1 METGKCEKCNQ
12 EKLLIHHHVKYP
24 IDGNPEVIM
33 RMLVESIR
41 HVNICTQEALAEAL
55 KEAEGL

>member
-1 METGKCEKCNQ
+1 VGR
-12 EKLLIHHHVKYP
+12 YY
-24 IDGNPEVIM
+24 EVSGSTLSDSG
-33 RMLVESIR
+33 MLVESIR